1 MADDSADDPKAQ
13 ARLAEREY
21 LQQRLAELTPEYQ
34 KATEEAGLTP
44 QMVTPQ
50 EIERLKGE
58 LVEAMDRS
66 GNAPLARKW
75 RAAYEAWDSACAR
88 LDQLNEQSRRRRRE
102 ANPDPVTDEEYPGW
116 VTAREEMDA
125 AGEDFQ
131 RVNAKVSTWLDA
143 HGGGPKKDPAGGD
156 SGA

>member
-58 LVEAMDRS
+58 LVGSDGPVRECASRS
-66 GNAPLARKW
+66 EVARGI
-75 RAAYEAWDSACAR
+75 R
-88 LDQLNEQSRRRRRE
+88 
-102 ANPDPVTDEEYPGW
+102 G
-116 VTAREEMDA
+116 M
-125 AGEDFQ
+125 GQ
-131 RVNAKVSTWLDA
+131 RMRSTRSVD
-143 HGGGPKKDPAGGD
+143 
-156 SGA
+156 